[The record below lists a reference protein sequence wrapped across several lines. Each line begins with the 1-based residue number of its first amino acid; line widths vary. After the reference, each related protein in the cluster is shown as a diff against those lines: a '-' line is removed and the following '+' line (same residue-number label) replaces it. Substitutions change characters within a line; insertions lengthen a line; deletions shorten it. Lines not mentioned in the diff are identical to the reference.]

1 MRNKIR
7 IYLLDDSI
15 TVTTF
20 LSKSLTSLGY
30 VVYADND
37 PNKCIKRIKEF
48 LPDIIILD
56 IDLNEFN
63 GIDICREIQEDEQLK
78 EIPVIF
84 LSHLTDTAI
93 VAEGLEAGAV
103 DYIYKPIDINQLD
116 SRIKIILK
124 MIEDMKDNIKLAKMN
139 IIKASVITMHHELN
153 QPLSVILLSTE
164 MLEKKLGNKL
174 TEKEKKLIE
183 RIKNS
188 LNKINDILKRFAV
201 VHEQDPELIPYT
213 DDSQMIK
220 LPPSTKTEKVLIID
234 DEREV
239 RESIIDVLNEEGIET
254 IQSENIKDAIE
265 IIEKGKEKISMIF
278 CDIRIKNESGSE
290 VFHLVRKNYPDIKFI
305 FITGYSIPAEVKRI
319 IREFKIPLLKK
330 PFSRRSILSLLKKM
344 NQ

>member
-7 IYLLDDSI
+7 VYILDDSI

-20 LSKSLTSLGY
+20 VSKSLSSLGY

-63 GIDICREIQEDEQLK
+63 GIDICRDIQEDEQLK

-84 LSHLTDTAI
+84 LSHLTDTST

-116 SRIKIILK
+116 SRIRIILK
-124 MIEDMKDNIKLAKMN
+124 MIDDMKDSVKLAKMN

-164 MLEKKLGNKL
+164 TLEKRMGNKL
-174 TEKEKKLIE
+174 TDKEKKLIE

-188 LNKINDILKRFAV
+188 LNKINDILKRFAIL
-201 VHEQDPELIPYT
+201 HENDPELIPYSS
-213 DDSQMIK
+213 DSKMVK
-220 LPPSTKTEKVLIID
+220 LPPSETSKKILIID
-234 DEREV
+234 DEDEV
-239 RESIIDVLNEEGIET
+239 RESIIDVLNEEGIDT
-254 IQSENIKDAIE
+254 IQSENIKDAIKL
-265 IIEKGKEKISMIF
+265 IEKGKEKISIIF

-290 VFHLVRKNYPDIKFI
+290 VFHLVRKDYPEIKFV